1 MSTPHICPVCEGR
14 QTVSRWFY
22 EEMPDEVAFRE
33 DPENDGDPPDV
44 HVVPC
49 RSCRGTG
56 VVWPVSSEQRANID
70 LVGGLTETHTRDDSD
85 LWCGLDP
92 SSFIVEPDTA
102 PRSVIGGISMSTIDL
117 GPSPNVLVYH
127 LSSGGEFSLTD
138 CHIEVG
144 DMGGGIHIVG
154 DTSLGKTDISGNYIE
169 RVEGLQGIRI
179 HPRVPEVHPER
190 KRVLDLLATLPE
202 DMPLLVLTPQSVVEI
217 DTAKDYRAQM
227 KGGSV
232 QQRGVEALVARMND
246 YQGSRGKY
254 PLEVSPRLAGLPVTE
269 GDE

>member
-1 MSTPHICPVCEGR
+1 MDPQRCPICAGSQQVSKWLYDHSQENYLYFRDKAAHPV
-14 QTVSRWFY
+14 
-22 EEMPDEVAFRE
+22 
-33 DPENDGDPPDV
+33 PPQDLV
-44 HVVPC
+44 DC
-49 RSCRGTG
+49 RSCQGTG
-56 VVWPVSSEQRANID
+56 LVWAMTPEQRSNID
-70 LVGGLTETHTRDDSD
+70 LVTGLTGSISRDESE

-92 SSFIVEPDTA
+92 TTYFVEPD
-102 PRSVIGGISMSTIDL
+102 IHDLGGIALGTVDL
-117 GPSPNVLVYH
+117 KPSSNLLIYH
-127 LSSGGEFSLTD
+127 AADGSEFSLRD

-144 DMGGGIHIVG
+144 DMGGGIHVIG
-154 DTSLGKTDISGNYIE
+154 DLDSSKTIIEGNYIE